1 MDHHQRDRPFRPL
14 LNGLDLAD
22 TVITA
27 DALHTQPEHADWLVS
42 VMHARRVRIFRQ
54 DP

>member
-14 LNGLDLAD
+14 LDGLDLAD

-42 VMHARRVRIFRQ
+42 VMAR
-54 DP
+54 P